1 MTSRMSLLVPLSL
14 FFGASL
20 LLSQSTTGTIQGLVV
35 DQQKALVPG
44 VTVTV
49 RNLETNATR
58 TGISNDEGRYRV
70 PNLPVGTYEVRAELG
85 GFAKYVQ
92 SGVTLSLNQAA
103 VVDVTLRPAGG
114 TDAGRVFEAHAPP
127 PKPNHPPAGVPFHSR
142 HVSP

>member
-1 MTSRMSLLVPLSL
+1 MTSRMSLLVTLCL

-70 PNLPVGTYEVRAELG
+70 SNLPVGTYEVTAELG

-114 TDAGRVFEAHAPP
+114 AGRGGFCLAKVRPVHTPP
-127 PKPNHPPAGVPFHSR
+127 GRGARPFLR
-142 HVSP
+142 